1 MALQTNLQSEF
12 ATPPRRGRR
21 KKSKPDIYLL
31 FLLCLHLCCPQSY
44 NQALKS
50 PEVDKWKESIATE
63 IHTLQNQRK
72 CWEVLP
78 YPQGGQQNFLRCYF
92 VFKVNMKNGVVDK
105 YKSMLV
111 VDGSRQVHGIDY
123 TESFAPVVKYITLR
137 IFLAIAAV
145 HDMYV
150 HQLDVESAFIYA
162 PLRHYVKLY
171 ICIHTLKCVY
181 HVVIV

>member
-1 MALQTNLQSEF
+1 M
-12 ATPPRRGRR
+12 
-21 KKSKPDIYLL
+21 YLL
-31 FLLCLHLCCPQSY
+31 FSLCLHLCCSQSC

-50 PEVDKWKESIATE
+50 PEVDKWKESIAAE

-72 CWEVLP
+72 CWEVVP
-78 YPQGGQQNFLRCYF
+78 YPQEGQQNFLRCHF
-92 VFKVNMKNGVVDK
+92 VFKVKMKNSVVDK
-105 YKSMLV
+105 YKSRLV

-137 IFLAIAAV
+137 IFLAVTTV

-162 PLRHYVKLY
+162 PLREAIYMHPHPKMRVPRGYSVKL
-171 ICIHTLKCVY
+171 LKSLY
-181 HVVIV
+181 GL